1 MPDWKNEI
9 RERLAGLRLA
19 PAREAEIV
27 EELTQYLEDCYEEM
41 LAGGSTKVDAVRM
54 TLQQLN
60 ESDLLARELN
70 KIERKVSR
78 EPLVF
83 GSDGARGSRRINLF
97 RDLWRDLRFGA
108 RMLLKSKGFTIVTV
122 LSLALGIGANT
133 ALFSVVDAVL
143 LKTLPVTEPERLVLF
158 EWQAGRPFR
167 LSGMSGT
174 SSVPGPPDIRGLSLF
189 RYDVF
194 EKMSQARTQ
203 ASDSPLSDFF
213 AFAPLGEVTAMV
225 DQQAELIS
233 GQAVSGG
240 YYTGLKVQPILGRG
254 LTNED
259 DKPGATPVVV
269 LTHQFWQERFGAN
282 PAVIGQ
288 PLKLNKQSFTIIG
301 VTPSAFT
308 GTLQV
313 DYHPAVTIP
322 LACEPLLRGEN
333 GILGTAKEPGLWWLN
348 LMGRLKPG
356 ATYEQARDS
365 VNGAFQAEA
374 LAAMPPPRK
383 ASQPAQLEPKDYP
396 RLIVESGS
404 RGMLDK
410 RRDYSPTIYGLF
422 IVVALVLLIA
432 CANVANLLLA
442 RATLRS
448 AEINVRLAVGAG
460 RWRLVRQLLTESVL
474 LATLGGAFGVLFAF
488 WGKGVLLALT
498 DKDARFLPSGIDLS
512 LNWRVLAFTLA
523 VSLLTGVLFGLA
535 PAWHATSLDLA
546 TSLKQSRRTTSAAS
560 RLSKGLIVAQVA
572 LSLLLL
578 VGAGLFI
585 RTLYNLQRVN
595 LGFNQENLL
604 VFTLKPQQSGYKDE
618 RLLQFYQQLLARL
631 DSLPGVRTA
640 TFGRVPL
647 IADDNWFN
655 DFLLP
660 GETEGTAVERDTM
673 RQMVRENYFA
683 TMEIPLLRG
692 RVFTAEDDQRAPK
705 VALVSETFAR
715 KFFPNEDVLGKRVMI
730 IDGKRE
736 FEIVGVVA
744 DAKYQNQREEIQPLF
759 YTPWQQEGA
768 DLGEMHFTLRTAGE
782 PTVLA
787 AAVRQVVHK
796 LDSNLPITN
805 LGTQTARSQATL
817 GRERL
822 SARLLIFFGGLA
834 LLLAAIGLSGVLAY
848 SVAQRTN
855 EMGIRM
861 ALGARA
867 ANVLRLVVWQG
878 MRLVLLG
885 LAVGAVTGYGLK
897 RLLASQY
904 FAEDAWQRQMAEQLY
919 GVRETDPL
927 TFFVIAALLTLVAL
941 VACWLPARKAAQV
954 DPLEALRYE

>member
-1 MPDWKNEI
+1 MPDWRKEI

-19 PAREAEIV
+19 PTREAEIV
-27 EELTQYLEDCYEEM
+27 EELALCLEDCYEEL
-41 LAGGSTKVDAVRM
+41 LAGGTTKAEAWRK
-54 TLQQLN
+54 TLEELN

-70 KIERKVSR
+70 KIERPISQ
-78 EPLVF
+78 EPVVW
-83 GSDGARGSRRINLF
+83 GARKVNLLWDLL
-97 RDLWRDLRFGA
+97 RDVRFGI
-108 RMLLKSKGFTIVTV
+108 RMLLKSKGFTMVAV

-143 LKTLPVTEPERLVLF
+143 FRTLPVTEPERLVLF

-167 LSGMSGT
+167 VNGMSGT
-174 SSVPGPPDIRGLSLF
+174 SSVPGPPDIKGLSLF

-194 EKMSQARTQ
+194 EKMQQARLQ
-203 ASDSPLSDFF
+203 SSDSPLSDFF
-213 AFAPLGEVTAMV
+213 AFAPIRELTAIV
-225 DQQAELIS
+225 DQQAEIIE

-240 YYTGLKVQPILGRG
+240 YYAGLKVQPSLGRG
-254 LTNED
+254 ITDED
-259 DKPGATPVVV
+259 DKPGAAPVVV
-269 LTHQFWQERFGAN
+269 LSHQFWQERFGAK

-301 VTPSAFT
+301 VTPPAFT

-322 LACEPLLRGEN
+322 LACEPLLQGEKS
-333 GILGTAKEPGLWWLN
+333 ILGTAKEPGLWWLN

-356 ATYEQARDS
+356 ATYQQARDS
-365 VNGAFQAEA
+365 SNGTFQAYA
-374 LAAMPPPRK
+374 LEVRPPPRK
-383 ASQPAQLEPKDYP
+383 ANEPAQLDPKDFP
-396 RLIVESGS
+396 RLIAESGS
-404 RGMLDK
+404 RGMLDM
-410 RRDYSPTIYGLF
+410 RRVYTATIYGLF

-432 CANVANLLLA
+432 CVNVANLLLA
-442 RATLRS
+442 RAAMRS
-448 AEINVRLAVGAG
+448 AEITVRLAVGAG

-474 LATLGGAFGVLFAF
+474 LAALGGAVGVLFAF

-498 DKDARFLPSGIDLS
+498 DKETRFLPSGVDLS

-535 PAWHATSLDLA
+535 PAWRATSLDLA
-546 TSLKQSRRTTSAAS
+546 TSLKQSRRTTGAVS
-560 RLSKGLIVAQVA
+560 RLSKGLIVVQVA

-604 VFTLKPQQSGYKDE
+604 LFTLQPQQSGYKDE
-618 RLLQFYQQLLARL
+618 RLLQFYQQLFARL
-631 DSLPGVRTA
+631 DTLPGVRAA
-640 TFGRVPL
+640 TFGKVAL

-655 DFLLP
+655 DVLLP
-660 GETEGTAVERDTM
+660 GETEGTAAEHETM

-692 RVFTAEDDQRAPK
+692 RGFTAQDDQRAPQ
-705 VALVSETFAR
+705 VALVSQAFAR
-715 KFFPNEDVLGKRVMI
+715 KFFPNDDVLGKRVTFN
-730 IDGKRE
+730 DNKRE
-736 FEIVGVVA
+736 VEIIGVVA
-744 DAKYQNQREEIQPLF
+744 DTKYENQREEIKPLF
-759 YTPWQQEGA
+759 YMPWRQQVADIGA
-768 DLGEMHFTLRTAGE
+768 MHFTLRTAGE
-782 PTVLA
+782 PTALA
-787 AAVRQVVHK
+787 VTVRQVVRE
-796 LDSNLPITN
+796 LDSDLPVTD

-822 SARLLIFFGGLA
+822 SARLLSFFGGLA

-855 EMGIRM
+855 EIGIRM
-861 ALGARA
+861 TLGAQTA
-867 ANVLRLVVWQG
+867 SVLRLVVWQG

-885 LAVGAVTGYGLK
+885 LVAGALTGYGLK
-897 RLLASQY
+897 RLVASQY
-904 FAEDAWQRQMAEQLY
+904 FAEDAWQRQMAQHLY
-919 GVRETDPL
+919 GVTGTDPL